1 VRQLPG
7 FLKVFI
13 APFLLISCSSNQF
26 EIDAPINYKEV
37 TLGETDKKIDQA
49 AVKRQ
54 PVSVK
59 PVTRGSALPPSSDYL
74 LGPGDELTVN
84 VNGEESMQA
93 LRLVVD
99 GSGFIQLPIVNRMRV
114 LGLNV
119 AEIQENLVSA
129 YSNEFIDPW
138 VVVSISRYRSRP
150 IYMLG
155 EFLSPGVIH
164 MERPTNIIQAL
175 GIAGGMTDEAYL
187 EGARLLR
194 QEKIVAVDVEALLN
208 QGMFDQNVWLNAGDT
223 LYVPSTK
230 DLKIYVLGAVE
241 DPGVQPYQKD
251 IGVLAAI
258 AAAGGAVNGEA
269 KLNDTRIIRTYS
281 PIKGE
286 LLTIDVT
293 DFLQGRRPDFQL
305 RPGDIVF
312 IPNQPIANWNAVI
325 DQIAPTVQLVSNV
338 LEPFV
343 QIEFLR

>member
-1 VRQLPG
+1 VRQLPR